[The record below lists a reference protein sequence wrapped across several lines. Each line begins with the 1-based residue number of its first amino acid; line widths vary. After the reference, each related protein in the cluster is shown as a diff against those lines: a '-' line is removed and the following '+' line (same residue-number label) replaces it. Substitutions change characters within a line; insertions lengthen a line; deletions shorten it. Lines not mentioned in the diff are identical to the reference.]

1 MLNYLNQKKETLEAQ
16 RVESKIVY
24 EDIEQKVEEYRKE
37 LYTERY
43 AEVDKKNMLI
53 DAQIAILDEVIEE
66 TAKAIAEAEAE
77 ADASVG
83 AGEYEQK
90 AVEY

>member
-1 MLNYLNQKKETLEAQ
+1 MLNYLKQKKETLEAQ
-16 RVESKIVY
+16 KEEPKIVY

-37 LYTERY
+37 LYTARY

-66 TAKAIAEAEAE
+66 TERVIEEAEKE
-77 ADASVG
+77 AVTAF
-83 AGEYEQK
+83 E
-90 AVEY
+90 AVEEPKETASL